1 MRSHFLVNKEVRI
14 NAQGS
19 SSPTLSIDQID
30 NTAEHWKRDDILVF
44 NTGHWKNYYK
54 EGDYLYPKLDPVD
67 AYKRAMRTW
76 ANWIDHNI
84 NPSKQVVFYRGRGG
98 NWDSGGVCNGEKEP
112 VVSGA
117 ILDDYP
123 LEMKIVE
130 VFNMRIPVRLLN
142 VTRLTNFSKDGHP
155 SIFGKNATPG
165 KNVSTVIQDCSHSC
179 VPGVPDTWNELI
191 YATFAL
197 QQTYSE

>member
-1 MRSHFLVNKEVRI
+1 MRSHFLVNEVCI

-30 NTAEHWKRDDILVF
+30 NTAEHWKRADIL
-44 NTGHWKNYYK
+44 
-54 EGDYLYPKLDPVD
+54 
-67 AYKRAMRTW
+67 
-76 ANWIDHNI
+76 IDHNI
-84 NPSKQVVFYRGRGG
+84 NPSKQVVFYRGYSSVHFDYIQLLNPFIFHVFVQGG

-130 VFNMRIPVRLLN
+130 VLNMRIPVRLLN
-142 VTRLTNFSKDGHP
+142 VTRLTNFRKDGHP

-165 KNVSTVIQDCSHSC
+165 KNVSTVIQDCSHWC